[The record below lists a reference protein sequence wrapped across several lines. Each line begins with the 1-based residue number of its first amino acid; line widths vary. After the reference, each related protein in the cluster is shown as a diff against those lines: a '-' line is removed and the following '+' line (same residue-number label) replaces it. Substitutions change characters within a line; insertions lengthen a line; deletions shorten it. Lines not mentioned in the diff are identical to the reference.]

1 MLLLGYEF
9 DSKSASISL
18 KCLIPRA
25 CGSKVALARLNTTF
39 SDYFERDSAPS
50 DNWCHCDEYL
60 TVTAEQEQADLA
72 RPAKRGTALARVHGL
87 DAPLKSHTALLRGH
101 AGQRVSVSAVSPVD
115 PIQSRADDT
124 LVEALVKPFAANL
137 SAHEHAALARLDS
150 DGEVD
155 GPLLGKHGWASKICS
170 L

>member
-1 MLLLGYEF
+1 M
-9 DSKSASISL
+9 A
-18 KCLIPRA
+18 
-25 CGSKVALARLNTTF
+25 
-39 SDYFERDSAPS
+39 APS
-50 DNWCHCDEYL
+50 PADDARQARHWDYRGLVRPVPDAGE
-60 TVTAEQEQADLA
+60 EQEQADLA

-87 DAPLKSHTALLRGH
+87 DAPLKSHTALLRDH

-155 GPLLGKHGWASKICS
+155 GPSLGKHGWASKICC